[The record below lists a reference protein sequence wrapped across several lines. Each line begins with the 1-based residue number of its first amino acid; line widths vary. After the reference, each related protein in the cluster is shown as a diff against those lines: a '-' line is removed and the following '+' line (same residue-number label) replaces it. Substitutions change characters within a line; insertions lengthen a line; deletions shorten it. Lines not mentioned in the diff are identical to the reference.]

1 MQLVAVPPAG
11 GVALSQKLGV
21 LRVGP
26 RYVGTILRQLR
37 GSDIVH
43 VRCPSN
49 IGLIAML
56 ILALRAAPRRRW
68 IKYAGNWRPMGRE
81 SWSYGL
87 QRWLLYRG
95 IPSALVTVNGE
106 WPGQPAHV
114 RSFLNPCLTEEE
126 LREGAALGAGK
137 QLDAPLRLLFVG
149 RLEEDK
155 GCGRAIEVLARLKR
169 RGVAVRLDLVGDG
182 PDRLRFE
189 RQAAAEGVA
198 DDVRF
203 LGWMPRPQLGRL
215 YAQAHVFLFPSR
227 CSEGWPKVLSEAMAY
242 GVVPVAGD
250 VSSIPQYLEGF
261 RAGRALD
268 LADREGFVSA
278 ITEYVKDRARWK
290 TESRNAM
297 EAAQRFSYAR
307 YLAAVRNL
315 LFPEAA

>member
-1 MQLVAVPPAG
+1 LLAI
-11 GVALSQKLGV
+11 V
-21 LRVGP
+21 L
-26 RYVGTILRQLR
+26 
-37 GSDIVH
+37 
-43 VRCPSN
+43 
-49 IGLIAML
+49 
-56 ILALRAAPRRRW
+56 LALVRSPRIRW
-68 IKYAGNWRPMGRE
+68 VKYAGNWRPRRGE
-81 SWSYGL
+81 AWSYAF
-87 QRWLLYRG
+87 QRWWLTKGLHRG
-95 IPSALVTVNGE
+95 LVTVNGE

-126 LREGAALGAGK
+126 LRQGAALGAGK
-137 QLDAPLRLLFVG
+137 QLGAPLRLLFVG
-149 RLEEDK
+149 RLEEEK

-169 RGVAVRLDLVGDG
+169 CGVAARLDLVGDG

-203 LGWMPRPQLGRL
+203 LGWIPRPQLGRL

-242 GVVPVAGD
+242 GVVPVSSD

-261 RAGRALD
+261 RTGRALD
-268 LADREGFVSA
+268 PANREGFVSA
-278 ITEYVKDRARWK
+278 ITEYVKDRDRWK
-290 TESRNAM
+290 TESQNAM